1 MAALV
6 SYTRGERRLDP
17 PDAVIDAL
25 LLKAFP
31 GRTLD
36 ELDDM
41 DWGRWQRAQAAQM
54 HMDIEHLR
62 RKLLDGD
69 MKSDDLPDGVS
80 ALIVEHDALLEDD
93 DDGA

>member
-6 SYTRGERRLDP
+6 SYARGERRLDP

-36 ELDDM
+36 ELDGM
-41 DWGRWQRAQAAQM
+41 DWGRWQRAQAVQM
-54 HMDIEHLR
+54 HMDNEHLR
-62 RKLLDGD
+62 SKLLDGD
-69 MKSDDLPDGVS
+69 MESDDLPDGVS